1 MKFVLVLLGL
11 GATVMAVLVVQA
23 FRQEMSIRTLRNRIS
38 QSMLDSQQKESDI
51 ADMKRKANEQTA
63 LVETAQNK
71 LDGLKAQKAQLEQSK
86 LDSESNLKTCADE
99 KETIAKNKGSN
110 EEAIK
115 SLQENQK
122 AAEEKASAAIQA
134 LKQQILD
141 RDKAICAFADTTNE
155 EARKICGIS

>member
-23 FRQEMSIRTLRNRIS
+23 FRQELSIRALRNRMS

-86 LDSESNLKTCADE
+86 LDSEANLKTCADE
-99 KETIAKNKGSN
+99 K
-110 EEAIK
+110 
-115 SLQENQK
+115 
-122 AAEEKASAAIQA
+122 
-134 LKQQILD
+134 
-141 RDKAICAFADTTNE
+141 
-155 EARKICGIS
+155 ARLE